1 MAKKNIKPD
10 INFTIEADNIDE
22 VIQASREAIER
33 ALEAVGQQ
41 AVSHIKQI
49 TPVDTGE
56 LRNSITH
63 QTNKAEQAVY
73 IGTNVEYAP
82 YVEYGTVRQKA
93 QPYLRPGIEDHLTEY
108 NAIFQKEL
116 EKG

>member
-1 MAKKNIKPD
+1 MSGI
-10 INFTIEADNIDE
+10 FTFKDNSTAVKRDLE
-22 VIQASREAIER
+22 QKLER
-33 ALEAVGQQ
+33 ALTVCGDIAVDY
-41 AVSHIKQI
+41 AKDNLRDF
-49 TPVDTGE
+49 PRVDTGQ
-56 LRNSITH
+56 LRNSMDSEVVMD
-63 QTNKAEQAVY
+63 EQAIY

-93 QPYLRPGIEDHLTEY
+93 QPYLRPGIEDHLAEY